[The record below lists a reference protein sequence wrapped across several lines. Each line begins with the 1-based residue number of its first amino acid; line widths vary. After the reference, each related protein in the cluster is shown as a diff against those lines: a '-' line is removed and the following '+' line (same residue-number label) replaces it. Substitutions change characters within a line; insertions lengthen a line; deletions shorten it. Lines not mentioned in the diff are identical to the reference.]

1 MPAKAGHPI
10 FSRKGWIVRPLS
22 RTMTPNVCRRCADAW
37 TGRVF
42 GLSKRPGIKV
52 LPVKLQHT
60 RAPVGIITLKNRTLS
75 PSHSFSSTRPAKSR
89 SLWDEENGRCDVGL
103 WPFTLPIDVRC

>member
-1 MPAKAGHPI
+1 MPHPI

-75 PSHSFSSTRPAKSR
+75 PVAQLFLETAREVARPLARRK
-89 SLWDEENGRCDVGL
+89 W
-103 WPFTLPIDVRC
+103 